1 MNTLTKLLR
10 SPGFSITAVI
20 VLVVLVYW
28 YRNPGIYTEV
38 RDSYLANN
46 TVTVRTDTLR
56 LYTWPNYFTDDILTL
71 FEDRFD
77 ANIRVEY
84 YESNEE
90 MISML
95 QQGKIVDIIVPTDYV
110 VSYLSGDGFLEP
122 IDRTKLP
129 NYEFL
134 DIRFR
139 EMDYDYANQF
149 SIPYFWGSV
158 GIDYNQ
164 TYVTGLP
171 LSWNTMLDPTQIAH
185 LRNRISIL
193 DDMRM
198 TIGISLISLGY
209 NPNTTNEEEIVEAT
223 NRLIAMLPHLRTIK
237 SENLDVELNTDDVV
251 ISMYWSGSAAKAASS
266 NKNLRFLLPSEG
278 SIFFVD
284 NLSIPVNS
292 TSKNLAFE
300 FINFLLDPIVAARL
314 TNQNFFANPVTHSRR
329 YIDRMILKGPAY
341 TNPFLSKNIY
351 VIKDLGDDGA
361 LYEKYWK
368 MFKDSSEVLMKNEP
382 IIMRT
387 EDRIILY

>member
-56 LYTWPNYFTDDILTL
+56 LYTWPNFFTDDILTL

-110 VSYLSGDGFLEP
+110 ISYLSGDGFLEP

-237 SENLDVELNTDDVV
+237 SENLDVEYNTDDVV

>member
-46 TVTVRTDTLR
+46 TVTVRSDTLR

-110 VSYLSGDGFLEP
+110 ISYLSGDGFLEP

-314 TNQNFFANPVTHSRR
+314 TNQNFYANTVTHSRR

>member
-84 YESNEE
+84 YETNEE

-122 IDRTKLP
+122 INRTKLP

-164 TYVTGLP
+164 NYVTGLP
-171 LSWNTMLDPTQIAH
+171 LSWNTMLDPTQIAY

-223 NRLIAMLPHLRTIK
+223 NR
-237 SENLDVELNTDDVV
+237 
-251 ISMYWSGSAAKAASS
+251 
-266 NKNLRFLLPSEG
+266 
-278 SIFFVD
+278 
-284 NLSIPVNS
+284 
-292 TSKNLAFE
+292 
-300 FINFLLDPIVAARL
+300 
-314 TNQNFFANPVTHSRR
+314 
-329 YIDRMILKGPAY
+329 
-341 TNPFLSKNIY
+341 
-351 VIKDLGDDGA
+351 
-361 LYEKYWK
+361 
-368 MFKDSSEVLMKNEP
+368 
-382 IIMRT
+382 
-387 EDRIILY
+387 

>member
-10 SPGFSITAVI
+10 SPGFSITVVI
-20 VLVVLVYW
+20 VLVLLVSW
-28 YRNPGIYTEV
+28 YRNPGFYTTV

-46 TVTVRTDTLR
+46 TVTERTDTLR
-56 LYTWPNYFTDDILTL
+56 LYTFPNYFTDDILNL
-71 FEDRFD
+71 FENRFNVD
-77 ANIRVEY
+77 IRVEY

-90 MISML
+90 MMSML
-95 QQGKIVDIIVPTDYV
+95 QQGKIVDVIVPTDYT

-122 IDRTKLP
+122 MDRTKLP

-164 TYVTGLP
+164 TYVMGLP
-171 LSWNTMLDPTQIAH
+171 LSWNTMLDPMQIAH
-185 LRNRISIL
+185 LSNRISIL

-223 NRLIAMLPHLRTIK
+223 NRLIAILPHLRTLK

-300 FINFLLDPIVAARL
+300 FINFLLDPVVAARL
-314 TNQNFFANPVTHSRR
+314 TNQNFYANPVTHSRR
-329 YIDRMILKGPAY
+329 YIDRIILKGPAY
-341 TNPFLSKNIY
+341 INPFLSKNIY
-351 VIKDLGDDGA
+351 VIKDLGDEGA

-368 MFKDSSEVLMKNEP
+368 IFKDSSEVLIKNEP
-382 IIMRT
+382 KIMRA

>member
-84 YESNEE
+84 YETNEE

-122 IDRTKLP
+122 INRTKLP

-164 TYVTGLP
+164 NYVTGLP
-171 LSWNTMLDPTQIAH
+171 LSWNTMLDPTQIAY

-223 NRLIAMLPHLRTIK
+223 NRLMAMLPHLCTIK

-251 ISMYWSGSAAKAASS
+251 IGMYWSGSAAKAASS

-314 TNQNFFANPVTHSRR
+314 TNQNFYANPVTYSRR

-351 VIKDLGDDGA
+351 VIKDLGDAGA

-368 MFKDSSEVLMKNEP
+368 VFKDSSEVLIKNEP

>member
-90 MISML
+90 MLSML

-314 TNQNFFANPVTHSRR
+314 TNQNFYANPVTHSRR

>member
-198 TIGISLISLGY
+198 SIGISLISLGY

-329 YIDRMILKGPAY
+329 YIDRLILKGPAY

>member
-110 VSYLSGDGFLEP
+110 ISYLSGDGFLEP

>member
-56 LYTWPNYFTDDILTL
+56 LYTWPNFFTDDILTL

-110 VSYLSGDGFLEP
+110 ISYLSGDGFLEP

-314 TNQNFFANPVTHSRR
+314 TNQNFYANTVTHSRR

>member
-46 TVTVRTDTLR
+46 TVTVRSDTLR

-90 MISML
+90 LISML

-198 TIGISLISLGY
+198 TMGISLISLGY

-237 SENLDVELNTDDVV
+237 SENLDVEYNTDDVV

-329 YIDRMILKGPAY
+329 YIDRLILKGPAY

-382 IIMRT
+382 IIMRS